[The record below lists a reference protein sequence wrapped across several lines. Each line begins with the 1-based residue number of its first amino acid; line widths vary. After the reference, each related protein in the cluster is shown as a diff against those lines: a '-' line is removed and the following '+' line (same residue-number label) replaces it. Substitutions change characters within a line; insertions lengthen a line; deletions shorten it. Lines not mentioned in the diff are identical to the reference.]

1 MPGWKIIQVLRRPKK
16 YYWRA
21 RRYLVMFMET
31 RYYIYIFVPWF
42 VQTDQSDCSIRG
54 VYISYTPPKRVYI
67 FCLRSRP
74 PISRYTAK
82 PPKRFRSK
90 ENKVIIGRN
99 NKVNFTSKS
108 YMTAGII
115 SERILADK
123 LLARVV
129 VNSYC

>member
-1 MPGWKIIQVLRRPKK
+1 MHIEFWQQFQNYAPPSLRVIRTKF
-16 YYWRA
+16 A
-21 RRYLVMFMET
+21 RIART
-31 RYYIYIFVPWF
+31 IYIFVPWF

-74 PISRYTAK
+74 PISRYAAK

-90 ENKVIIGRN
+90 VNKVIIGRN

-108 YMTAGII
+108 YMTADRI

>member
-1 MPGWKIIQVLRRPKK
+1 MEYGLIFHGTRTGK
-16 YYWRA
+16 YYCKNMKYRINI
-21 RRYLVMFMET
+21 L
-31 RYYIYIFVPWF
+31 FVPWF

-74 PISRYTAK
+74 PISRYAAK

-90 ENKVIIGRN
+90 VNKVIIGRN

-108 YMTAGII
+108 YMTAGRI

-123 LLARVV
+123 LLARVSHV
-129 VNSYC
+129 TAS

>member
-1 MPGWKIIQVLRRPKK
+1 MSAHNASGHSIH
-16 YYWRA
+16 
-21 RRYLVMFMET
+21 
-31 RYYIYIFVPWF
+31 IFVPWF
-42 VQTDQSDCSIRG
+42 VQTEQSDCSIRG
-54 VYISYTPPKRVYI
+54 VYISYTPPKQVYI

-74 PISRYTAK
+74 PISRYAAK

-90 ENKVIIGRN
+90 VNKVIIGRN

-108 YMTAGII
+108 YMTAGRI